1 MGRVKRDIMLKNKK
15 ISFMA
20 SGLCWLWVSVVVV
33 MLDHLTKWAAKKSLT
48 LYSSYAVM
56 PGFNFSLSFNKGAA
70 FGFLRDHSGWQ
81 VWFLGAVS
89 VVISLGILVWLRRL
103 PRREAWKSVALSLI
117 VGGALGNLLDRIMQG
132 QVTDFIQL
140 YISHFYWPSFN
151 VADSAICI
159 GAVMLFCRTFQT

>member
-70 FGFLRDHSGWQ
+70 FGFWAQ
-81 VWFLGAVS
+81 FLS
-89 VVISLGILVWLRRL
+89 
-103 PRREAWKSVALSLI
+103 
-117 VGGALGNLLDRIMQG
+117 
-132 QVTDFIQL
+132 
-140 YISHFYWPSFN
+140 
-151 VADSAICI
+151 
-159 GAVMLFCRTFQT
+159 